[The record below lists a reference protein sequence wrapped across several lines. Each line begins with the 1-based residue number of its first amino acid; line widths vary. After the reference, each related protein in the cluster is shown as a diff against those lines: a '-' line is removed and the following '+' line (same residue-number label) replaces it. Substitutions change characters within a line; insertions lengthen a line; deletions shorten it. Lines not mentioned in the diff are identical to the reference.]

1 MASPLDSAPSLEPR
15 QSCPN
20 IHVFGARETTA
31 PAGYGT
37 AGVVV
42 NLILNAHAGS
52 TSEAIVYPACGGQS
66 SCGGVSY
73 ANSVIAGVAAVA
85 SAVNSYNTMCPNTQ
99 LVLVGY
105 SQGGQIMDD
114 AFCGGG
120 DTNEGLTNT
129 AIPIQ
134 ASAVAMIK
142 AAIFMGDPRHI
153 PGLSYNVGTCQASGV
168 SCSNPFPHHP
178 LAPSTPSLRPPPS
191 QQFAP
196 RPAGFQCPSASKI
209 QSYCDAADPYCCNGS
224 DAATHQGYGTEYGQ
238 AALAFVNSKLS
249 AASSTLVTTAKT
261 TSTTAPTSTSGSGTV
276 AHYGQCGGIGYA
288 GPTTCI
294 TPYVCTAASAYYS
307 QCL

>member
-1 MASPLDSAPSLEPR
+1 MIQPFVAALFVTGVIASPLESVLSLETR

-120 DTNEGLTNT
+120 DTNEGLTST

-153 PGLSYNVGTCQASGV
+153 PGLSYNVGTCQASG
-168 SCSNPFPHHP
+168 
-178 LAPSTPSLRPPPS
+178 
-191 QQFAP
+191 FAP

-238 AALAFVNSKLS
+238 AALAFVNSKLGT
-249 AASSTLVTTAKT
+249 ASSTIITTAKT
-261 TSTTAPTSTSGSGTV
+261 TSTAAPTSTSGSGTV
-276 AHYGQCGGIGYA
+276 AHYGQCGGIGYT
-288 GPTTCI
+288 GPTSCT